1 MENKD
6 KLVTAEGLKAVYD
19 ALKDGI
25 PADIT
30 VTTTGDGNAITGI
43 SKSGSTI
50 TATKD
55 SSFAASWH
63 QHNPADLTNGLL
75 NSNIYIT
82 AHPEDSQG
90 SIYPFLNNDI
100 AFLSTRGGSISA
112 YTTTDTDYTAVS
124 LTKATDYTTLSSVDL
139 ITDASPTYCVFR
151 LSSQSD
157 VLVVD
162 LTLPDDMLFEYNS
175 KFYIDFGGWQWS
187 ALSVSLYL
195 WNSNST
201 NAEQTYRLIN
211 SGSGQYRAWYT
222 QGEYTWYTD
231 PAKSTVGGY
240 AFNKIR
246 FVLTNWASTQGYR
259 IAQIGVL
266 NYNSTAQRATT
277 MSRGIDDAI
286 YRSITPA
293 STNTYA
299 LGSTSNQWSGVYAN
313 TMQANTITLQSS
325 GGTNYDMT
333 IDNNGKLLVGGN
345 AVATDYTLPVAT
357 TSTLGGIK
365 LGVGLTN
372 NDSDETCVK
381 FKSSGP
387 IFLTTDWDDSESK
400 GIYFASRNIVQ
411 IPDEQWERYQSNG
424 INNNLTAFISYD
436 FIIPDDTYPASIAAQ
451 YAAIAQAQ
459 LEGELTTT
467 TDDSGIHYLELL
479 MWAHGAVPTIPIAV
493 KVVYTDPHFT

>member
-293 STNTYA
+293 STNTYT

-381 FKSSGP
+381 FKTQGY
-387 IFLTTDWDDSESK
+387 IFKATDWKTTTSAAFCCTHIIE
-400 GIYFASRNIVQ
+400 Q
-411 IPDEQWERYQSNG
+411 IPDDQLELYSSKGVSNL
-424 INNNLTAFISYD
+424 LTFFITYSL
-436 FIIPDDTYPASIAAQ
+436 IAPSTTYPASCAAQ

-459 LEGELTTT
+459 LVGQMSLLTTT
-467 TDDSGIHYLELL
+467 DGTYLNLVVNGY
-479 MWAHGAVPTIPIAV
+479 GAQPTIPIQIQV
-493 KVVYTDPHFT
+493 TYTDPHFT